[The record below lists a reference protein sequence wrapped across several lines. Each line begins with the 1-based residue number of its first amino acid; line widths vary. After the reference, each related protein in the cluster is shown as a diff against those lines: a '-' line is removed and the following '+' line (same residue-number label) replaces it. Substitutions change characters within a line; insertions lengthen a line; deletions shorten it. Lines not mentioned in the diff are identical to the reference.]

1 MWSPDAYKT
10 PGPLALRHFLIAVGA
25 IGAFS
30 TLVYATMPEPAM
42 LRKTFPRDG
51 LAAELGGELARVR
64 TD

>member
-30 TLVYATMPEPAM
+30 TLVYATMPEPVM